1 MENNKSSSNDSF
13 GLIGDIGGT
22 NARFALTVPGQAG
35 FQDAMTLAGRDYE
48 TIHDAIRVY
57 LERMQV
63 GTPQSIC
70 LAIAG
75 RIINGAVK
83 MTNNDWFISEADLS
97 ERFPDSRIHLI
108 NDFTAIALSV
118 RVATASTLAG
128 VEAALNVFTAIAL
141 SIPYLESDQVIN
153 VGCSQP
159 HSLTGDTFSIGILGP
174 GTGLGVAGLLKQ
186 QGVTIPIVSEA
197 GHISFAPYNQ
207 QQDQLLMAL
216 RERWPR
222 ISVERLVS
230 GSGVENIFWA
240 LNRISGNGETT
251 KSAGEIFE
259 EAIANAHSIDHEAV
273 GLFFQIMGQVAG
285 DIALAFGA
293 EDGIYIAGGVAMRY
307 PDLLVSSD
315 FREAFNNK
323 GRHSAMVEATPTYL
337 IIHPQPGLLGASVAL
352 FNDS

>member
-1 MENNKSSSNDSF
+1 MQVNKIPVNEPV
-13 GLIGDIGGT
+13 GLIADIGGT
-22 NARFALTVPGQAG
+22 NARFALTEPGKAG
-35 FQDAMTLAGRDYE
+35 FQHAMTLPCRDYDSV
-48 TIHDAIRVY
+48 HDAIQVY
-57 LERMQV
+57 LEKMEV

-75 RIINGAVK
+75 RIINHAVK
-83 MTNNDWFISEADLS
+83 MTNNDWFISRADLKQ
-97 ERFPDSRIHLI
+97 RFPDSHIQLI
-108 NDFTAIALSV
+108 NDFTAIA
-118 RVATASTLAG
+118 
-128 VEAALNVFTAIAL
+128 FAI
-141 SIPYLESDQVIN
+141 PHLESDHVIN

-159 HSLTGDTFSIGILGP
+159 HSLDHDEFSIGILGP

-186 QGVTIPIVSEA
+186 QGVTIPIISEA

-207 QQDQLLMAL
+207 QQDKLLLAL

-230 GSGVENIFWA
+230 GSGVENIYWA
-240 LNRISGNGETT
+240 LTRIYEKSEAH

-259 EAIANAHSIDHEAV
+259 EAIANEHSIEHEAV
-273 GLFFQIMGQVAG
+273 GLFFQILGQVAG

-293 EDGIYIAGGVAMRY
+293 EDGVYIAGGVAMRY

-337 IIHPQPGLLGASVAL
+337 IIHPQPGLLGASAAL
-352 FNDS
+352 IANS